1 MKTRRCYIYTRVS
14 TSMQV
19 DGYSLDA
26 QKDKLKKYA
35 EFQDMVVA
43 GEYSDE
49 GKSGKN
55 IEGRPQFLQMLK
67 DIESGKDKVEFVLVF
82 KLSRFGRN
90 AADVL
95 SSLQRMQD
103 FGVNLICVE
112 DGIDS
117 SKDSGKLMISV
128 LSAVAEIEREN
139 ILVQT
144 MEGRRQK
151 AREGKWNGGFAPYG
165 YKLVDGYLYIADDEV
180 DVIRIIFDKYV
191 NTTMGASA
199 VATYLNEHGYV
210 KKKRQNNTLD
220 MFSAHFIKSILDNP
234 VYCGKLAYGRRKNEK
249 IAGTRNQY
257 HIVKQDDYPVY
268 DGVHEAIVS
277 EEVWQMAQR
286 KRQETGVK
294 SEKIYNQEHENIL
307 SSILRCPV
315 CGAAMYGN
323 VNRKKKKDGT
333 LYKDYYY
340 YHCKHRTTVNGH
352 KCGYRRQWK
361 QEMVDAAV
369 EEVIRKLVTN
379 PKFEQ
384 AIRQKI
390 GSRIDTE
397 ELETELEQLRK
408 KLHQLNGAKAKL
420 GQQMDSLDVTDKHYD
435 RKYQDMEERLYKLYD
450 DIDSVEEEIEEVE
463 TRIYNV
469 RQQKISGDN
478 IYQFLLYFD
487 KLYDKFTDAEKKEFL
502 NSFIERVDIYEQE
515 QPDGRFLKH
524 IKFRFPVYFN
534 GKEIEEMSWDNET
547 TVETWFT
554 GREALEKGFADAIKE
569 DEDDPEM
576 SMSAD
581 RKVLFVNGV
590 RHNVDGLQH
599 VPGTIPVKA
608 IATPPAAKPGANKK
622 KPTTKAAK
630 KEGGNKPMDEKELR
644 AAYPE
649 IVAQIEANARTEAQN
664 TSSEAVAAERQR
676 IEQIDS
682 IAASIPDQ
690 QLVHDAKYG
699 DNPCTAQELCFRV
712 MQASAAS
719 GQNFLAAYQAEGAKS
734 GAADVGAAPNG
745 GTPASAQEQDAADI
759 QAVVSAYNQTK
770 GGMK

>member
-1 MKTRRCYIYTRVS
+1 MKTKRCYIYTRVS

-43 GEYSDE
+43 GEYSDK

-165 YKLVDGYLYIADDEV
+165 YKLENGELLIAEDEAE
-180 DVIRIIFDKYV
+180 VIRIIYDKYV
-191 NTTMGASA
+191 NTTMGATA

-220 MFSAHFIKSILDNP
+220 MFSAHFIKLVLDNP
-234 VYCGKLAYGRRKNEK
+234 IYYGKLAYGRRKNEK

-268 DGVHEAIVS
+268 DGVHEAIIS
-277 EEVWQMAQR
+277 EEIWQMAQR
-286 KRQETGVK
+286 KRQETGVRF
-294 SEKIYNQEHENIL
+294 EKIYNQEHENIL

-352 KCGYRRQWK
+352 KCGYRRRWK

-397 ELETELEQLRK
+397 ELEKELEQLRK
-408 KLHQLNGAKAKL
+408 KLRQLNGAKSKL

-450 DIDSVEEEIEEVE
+450 DINSVEDEIEEVE

-547 TVETWFT
+547 TVETVV
-554 GREALEKGFADAIKE
+554 LI
-569 DEDDPEM
+569 
-576 SMSAD
+576 S
-581 RKVLFVNGV
+581 RK
-590 RHNVDGLQH
+590 D
-599 VPGTIPVKA
+599 K
-608 IATPPAAKPGANKK
+608 
-622 KPTTKAAK
+622 
-630 KEGGNKPMDEKELR
+630 
-644 AAYPE
+644 
-649 IVAQIEANARTEAQN
+649 
-664 TSSEAVAAERQR
+664 
-676 IEQIDS
+676 
-682 IAASIPDQ
+682 
-690 QLVHDAKYG
+690 
-699 DNPCTAQELCFRV
+699 
-712 MQASAAS
+712 
-719 GQNFLAAYQAEGAKS
+719 
-734 GAADVGAAPNG
+734 
-745 GTPASAQEQDAADI
+745 
-759 QAVVSAYNQTK
+759 
-770 GGMK
+770 

>member
-1 MKTRRCYIYTRVS
+1 MKTPKCYIYTRVS

-35 EFQDMVVA
+35 EFQGMVVA

-55 IEGRPQFLQMLK
+55 IEGRPQFMQMLK
-67 DIESGKDKVEFVLVF
+67 DIETGKDRVDFVLVF

-95 SSLQRMQD
+95 SSLQHMQD

-165 YKLVDGYLYIADDEV
+165 YKLENGELLIAEDEAE
-180 DVIRIIFDKYV
+180 VIRIIYDKFV

-199 VATYLNEHGYV
+199 IATYLDERGYV

-220 MFSAHFIKSILDNP
+220 MFSAHFIKLVLDNP
-234 VYCGKLAYGRRKNEK
+234 IYCGKLAYGRRKNEK
-249 IAGTRNQY
+249 IAGTRNEY
-257 HIVKQDDYPVY
+257 HIVKQDEYPVY
-268 DGVHEAIVS
+268 DGVHEAIVP
-277 EEVWQMAQR
+277 EEVWQLAQR
-286 KRQETGVK
+286 KRQATGVK
-294 SEKIYNQEHENIL
+294 SEKIYNLEHENIL
-307 SSILRCPV
+307 SGILRCPV

-323 VNRKKKKDGT
+323 VNRKKKGDGT
-333 LYKDYYY
+333 HYRDYYY
-340 YHCKHRTTVNGH
+340 YSCKHRTTINGH
-352 KCGYRRQWK
+352 RCGYKKQWK
-361 QEMVDAAV
+361 QEKIDGAV
-369 EEVIRKLVTN
+369 EEVIRKLVQN

-390 GSRIDTE
+390 GARIDTD

-408 KLHQLNGAKAKL
+408 KLRQLNGAKSKL
-420 GQQMDSLDVTDKHYD
+420 GQQMDSLDISDKYYD
-435 RKYQDMEERLYKLYD
+435 RKYQDMEERLYKLYEE
-450 DIDSVEEEIEEVE
+450 IDSVEAQIEEVE
-463 TRIYNV
+463 TRIINV

-487 KLYDKFTDAEKKEFL
+487 KLYDKFSDAEKKEFL
-502 NSFIERVDIYEQE
+502 NSFIERIDIYEQE

-534 GKEIEEMSWDNET
+534 GKEIEELSWDDET
-547 TVETWFT
+547 TVESIVLLSKLADDHI
-554 GREALEKGFADAIKE
+554 ELEIDPLELEKIV
-569 DEDDPEM
+569 
-576 SMSAD
+576 D
-581 RKVLFVNGV
+581 R
-590 RHNVDGLQH
+590 
-599 VPGTIPVKA
+599 VPPH
-608 IATPPAAKPGANKK
+608 TPK
-622 KPTTKAAK
+622 
-630 KEGGNKPMDEKELR
+630 L
-644 AAYPE
+644 
-649 IVAQIEANARTEAQN
+649 
-664 TSSEAVAAERQR
+664 SS
-676 IEQIDS
+676 
-682 IAASIPDQ
+682 
-690 QLVHDAKYG
+690 
-699 DNPCTAQELCFRV
+699 TF
-712 MQASAAS
+712 
-719 GQNFLAAYQAEGAKS
+719 
-734 GAADVGAAPNG
+734 
-745 GTPASAQEQDAADI
+745 
-759 QAVVSAYNQTK
+759 
-770 GGMK
+770 

>member
-35 EFQDMVVA
+35 EIQDMIVA

-67 DIESGKDKVEFVLVF
+67 DIEAGKDKVEFVLVF

-165 YKLVDGYLYIADDEV
+165 YKLENGELLIAEDEAE
-180 DVIRIIFDKYV
+180 VIRIIYDKYV

-199 VATYLNEHGYV
+199 VANYLNEHGYV

-220 MFSAHFIKSILDNP
+220 MFSAHFIKLVLDNP
-234 VYCGKLAYGRRKNEK
+234 VYCGKLAYGRRKNER

-257 HIVKQDDYPVY
+257 HIVKQDEYPVY
-268 DGVHEAIVS
+268 EGVHEAIIP
-277 EEVWQMAQR
+277 EEMWQMAQR

-307 SSILRCPV
+307 SGILRCPV

-333 LYKDYYY
+333 FYKDYYY
-340 YHCKHRTTVNGH
+340 YQCKHRTTVNGH
-352 KCGYRRQWK
+352 RCGYRQQWK
-361 QEMVDAAV
+361 QEKVNAAV

-384 AIRQKI
+384 VIRQKI
-390 GSRIDTE
+390 GSRIDTV
-397 ELETELEQLRK
+397 ELETEQEQLRK
-408 KLHQLNGAKAKL
+408 KLRQLNGAKTKL

-450 DIDSVEEEIEEVE
+450 DIDSVEATIEEVE

-534 GKEIEEMSWDNET
+534 GKEIEELSWDNKT
-547 TVETWFT
+547 TV
-554 GREALEKGFADAIKE
+554 
-569 DEDDPEM
+569 DEQ
-576 SMSAD
+576 
-581 RKVLFVNGV
+581 F
-590 RHNVDGLQH
+590 
-599 VPGTIPVKA
+599 
-608 IATPPAAKPGANKK
+608 
-622 KPTTKAAK
+622 
-630 KEGGNKPMDEKELR
+630 
-644 AAYPE
+644 
-649 IVAQIEANARTEAQN
+649 
-664 TSSEAVAAERQR
+664 
-676 IEQIDS
+676 
-682 IAASIPDQ
+682 Q
-690 QLVHDAKYG
+690 Q
-699 DNPCTAQELCFRV
+699 
-712 MQASAAS
+712 
-719 GQNFLAAYQAEGAKS
+719 
-734 GAADVGAAPNG
+734 
-745 GTPASAQEQDAADI
+745 
-759 QAVVSAYNQTK
+759 
-770 GGMK
+770 

>member
-1 MKTRRCYIYTRVS
+1 
-14 TSMQV
+14 MQV

-547 TVETWFT
+547 TVDGYRGVYIYYQYGHRHYPIEIQYNTYYDRQMNNWLHKYVWSKHHPANVGIT
-554 GREALEKGFADAIKE
+554 LRREYERGRI
-569 DEDDPEM
+569 
-576 SMSAD
+576 
-581 RKVLFVNGV
+581 
-590 RHNVDGLQH
+590 
-599 VPGTIPVKA
+599 
-608 IATPPAAKPGANKK
+608 
-622 KPTTKAAK
+622 
-630 KEGGNKPMDEKELR
+630 
-644 AAYPE
+644 
-649 IVAQIEANARTEAQN
+649 RTEC
-664 TSSEAVAAERQR
+664 ECEEVLR
-676 IEQIDS
+676 
-682 IAASIPDQ
+682 
-690 QLVHDAKYG
+690 
-699 DNPCTAQELCFRV
+699 
-712 MQASAAS
+712 
-719 GQNFLAAYQAEGAKS
+719 
-734 GAADVGAAPNG
+734 DVL
-745 GTPASAQEQDAADI
+745 SDC
-759 QAVVSAYNQTK
+759 K
-770 GGMK
+770 K